1 MPPDTLE
8 RAAPV
13 LFRQELSV
21 LSRCALYSALSLL
34 LMVTDARWSVTE
46 PLRQVFAT
54 LLYPL
59 QWLVLQPVE
68 LVQRSL
74 GYVQALHTAQG
85 EASQA
90 QQALADMA
98 VRAGQ
103 SDQLAREN
111 AQLRALLGLRERL
124 ATPAHAAQ
132 VLYDTADPYT
142 RRVVIDRG
150 LLAGIQVGSAV
161 MDAHGV
167 LGQVTR
173 VFPMQSEVTLLI
185 DRNQTIPVINIR
197 TGVRSVVYGDPA
209 LGHGGGLELRFT
221 ATNADI
227 QEGDLLTT
235 SGMDGMFPAG
245 LPVARVQQV
254 ERRVDSAFAQVFCVP
269 LAQVEGAHYVMVLQP
284 LTTMAQSP
292 PDGPQATDTEIP

>member
-8 RAAPV
+8 RTAPT

-21 LSRCALYSALSLL
+21 LSRFTLYSALAIF

-59 QWLVLQPVE
+59 QWLVLQPIE
-68 LVQRSL
+68 LAQRSTA
-74 GYVQALHTAQG
+74 YVQALHTAQDNANKAQ
-85 EASQA
+85 EALTQ
-90 QQALADMA
+90 MA

-103 SDQLAREN
+103 SEQLLREN
-111 AQLRALLGLRERL
+111 TQLRALLELRERL
-124 ATPAHAAQ
+124 DTPTLAAQ
-132 VLYDTADPYT
+132 VLHDTADPYT
-142 RRVVIDRG
+142 RRVIIDRG
-150 LLAGIQVGSAV
+150 LVAGIQSGAAV
-161 MDAHGV
+161 MDAYGV

-185 DRNQTIPVINIR
+185 DSNQTIPVLNIR
-197 TGVRSVVYGDPA
+197 TGVRSVAYGEPT
-209 LGHGGGLELRFT
+209 LGHSGGLELRFT
-221 ATNADI
+221 PSNADF

-235 SGMDGMFPAG
+235 SGMDGLFPPG

-254 ERRVDSAFAQVFCVP
+254 ERRADSSFAHVSCVP
-269 LAQVEGAHYVMVLQP
+269 LAHVDGAHYVMVLQP
-284 LTTMAQSP
+284 LSASVQAIASP
-292 PDGPQATDTEIP
+292 

>member
-8 RAAPV
+8 RTAPV

-21 LSRCALYSALSLL
+21 LSRCALYSALAL
-34 LMVTDARWSVTE
+34 LMMVSDARWSITE

-68 LVQRSL
+68 LVERSV
-74 GYVQALHTAQG
+74 GYVQALHTAQSN
-85 EASQA
+85 AQQA
-90 QQALADMA
+90 QQALAQMA

-103 SDQLAREN
+103 SDQLVREN

-124 ATPAHAAQ
+124 ETPVHAAQ

-142 RRVVIDRG
+142 RRVVIDKG
-150 LLAGIQVGSAV
+150 GLAGIQVGSAV

-173 VFPMQSEVTLLI
+173 VFPMHSEVTLLI
-185 DRNQTIPVINIR
+185 DRNQTIPVLNIR
-197 TGVRSVVYGDPA
+197 TGVRSVVYGDPT

-221 ATNADI
+221 ASNADI

-254 ERRVDSAFAQVFCVP
+254 EQRVDSTFAQVLCVP
-269 LAQVEGAHYVMVLQP
+269 LAQIDGAHYVMVLQP
-284 LTTMAQSP
+284 LDAVAGSSL
-292 PDGPQATDTEIP
+292 DAPQATENP